1 MVAALPRIFRSKTFY
16 VVLVAALA
24 TLVLLGATRV
34 ERPAVTRAESWLTDA
49 MAPLQAVS
57 SRAVRAVSGTF
68 DAIAELGRLRT
79 ENQRLREVL
88 AQQPGLQA
96 QMEEL
101 QVENEQLRGQLDLVK
116 RSPLRY
122 LSADVIGRSSDNWF
136 ATLTINRGSRDGI
149 ARDMAV
155 VTEQGLVGRVF
166 KVTDRTAGVML
177 LTDRDSGVG
186 TLVAESRDAGIL
198 RGQDQLDLTMRFF
211 NPEARVNVGDQILTS
226 GLNSLF
232 PKGIPVGLVTQVSSQ
247 GLVTEAVVAPAV
259 DFYHLERVLVVVW
272 SPTDG
277 MGLPPLPAAQP
288 DPITPAEPGGTA
300 PEQPGGPSAQPDR
313 PAQPAQPGESTQ
325 PGQPQPP
332 AQPGQSAPTPPPDQ
346 TTTPPQGGVTP

>member
-1 MVAALPRIFRSKTFY
+1 MVAALPRIFRSKAFY
-16 VVLVAALA
+16 VVLVAVLA

-34 ERPAVTRAESWLTDA
+34 ERPSVTRAESWLTDA

-79 ENQRLREVL
+79 ENQRLKEVL

-101 QVENEQLRGQLDLVK
+101 QVENEQLRRQLDLVK

-149 ARDMAV
+149 TRDMAV

-166 KVTDRTAGVML
+166 KVTDRTAGIML

-211 NPEARVNVGDQILTS
+211 NPDARVNVGDQILTS

-232 PKGIPVGLVTQVSSQ
+232 PKGIPVGRVTQVSSQ
-247 GLVTEAVVAPAV
+247 GLVTEAAVAPAV

-272 SPTDG
+272 SPAEG
-277 MGLPPLPAAQP
+277 MGLPPLPEEQPGEAVPAQP
-288 DPITPAEPGGTA
+288 DEAV
-300 PEQPGGPSAQPDR
+300 
-313 PAQPAQPGESTQ
+313 PAQPGTTPTE
-325 PGQPQPP
+325 P
-332 AQPGQSAPTPPPDQ
+332 AQ
-346 TTTPPQGGVTP
+346 TTTPPQGGATP